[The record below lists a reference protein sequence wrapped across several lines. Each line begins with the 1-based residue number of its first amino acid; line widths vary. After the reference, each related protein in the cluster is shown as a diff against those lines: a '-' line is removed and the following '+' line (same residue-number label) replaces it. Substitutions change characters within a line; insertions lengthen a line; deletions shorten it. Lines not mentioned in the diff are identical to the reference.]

1 MALVFTIIKILGLV
15 LFALLAFTLIT
26 LVIALFAPL
35 RLELTADKNGKLRAK
50 GSLKWLFS
58 LVGFNIAYLGDN
70 IDYSFYY
77 PLKSL
82 LTGERKQKRKKPKR
96 KKQAQPPPK
105 ASPSQNEVPK
115 PKPEESKP
123 VDQSPQSEAS
133 KPHTAEPLKKPEEK
147 TSHKGKPRKK
157 KKTGP
162 SFIDNLKDYIE
173 QFKAIENKKEI
184 LDCFI
189 KNAKFLLTHI
199 KFDIKKLRLVFGFE
213 DPSLT
218 GKVLGVLYSLG
229 IPFLKGVNI
238 NADFEKAILETDVN
252 IKGKTNL
259 FFVLL
264 PILKFILN
272 KNVRNIIF

>member
-15 LFALLAFTLIT
+15 LLALLAFTLIT

-35 RLELTADKNGKLRAK
+35 KLELTADKNGELRAK

-82 LTGERKQKRKKPKR
+82 LTGERKQKPKKPKR
-96 KKQAQPPPK
+96 KKQAPPPPK
-105 ASPSQNEVPK
+105 ASPSQNEVSK
-115 PKPEESKP
+115 PKS

-133 KPHTAEPLKKPEEK
+133 KSHTAEPLKKPEEK

-157 KKTGP
+157 KKKTGP
-162 SFIDNLKDYIE
+162 SFIGSLKDIVE

-189 KNAKFLLTHI
+189 KNAKFFLSHI
-199 KFDIKKLRLVFGFE
+199 KFDIIKLRLVFGFE

-218 GKVLGVLYSLG
+218 GKVLGILYSLG
-229 IPFLKGVNI
+229 IPFLKGVHI
-238 NADFEKAILETDVN
+238 NADFEKAIFETDVN

-272 KNVRNIIF
+272 KNIRKIIF